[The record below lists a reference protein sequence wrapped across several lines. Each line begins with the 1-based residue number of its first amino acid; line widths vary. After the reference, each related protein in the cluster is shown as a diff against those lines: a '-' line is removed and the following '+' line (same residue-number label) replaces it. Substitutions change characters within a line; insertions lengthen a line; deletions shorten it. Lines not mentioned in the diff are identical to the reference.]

1 MCLCARCARCPH
13 PLTPTLLSTVSVPS
27 LPTSTSCCQ
36 VSLCLC
42 LSLPSSPLYPGP
54 AATAQP
60 EDLIH
65 VLSNEV
71 IPWVCGGAR

>member
-1 MCLCARCARCPH
+1 MPVCQMPH
-13 PLTPTLLSTVSVPS
+13 PLTTTLLSLVSVTS

-60 EDLIH
+60 ENLIH
-65 VLSNEV
+65 VLSNEIV
-71 IPWVCGGAR
+71 SGVCGGAR